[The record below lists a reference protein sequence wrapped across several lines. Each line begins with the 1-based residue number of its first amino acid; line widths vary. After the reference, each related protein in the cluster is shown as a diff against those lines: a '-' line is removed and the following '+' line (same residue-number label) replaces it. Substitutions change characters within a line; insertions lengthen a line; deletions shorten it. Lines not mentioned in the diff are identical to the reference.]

1 MLSSIGTTKGSINK
15 GPGPGLGVLIL
26 PVNSWFPR
34 IHMMS
39 ARSVGVRDRCRDRV
53 GVGVRAS

>member
-1 MLSSIGTTKGSINK
+1 MHICTLIKKLMQYMYCFNHTQMHINKVNK

-39 ARSVGVRDRCRDRV
+39 AVLG
-53 GVGVRAS
+53 